1 MLVRRPA
8 PLGIRPFLEIN
19 GQYMQL
25 LLMCALS
32 ITGFRRWWQLLLM
45 SALSITGF
53 RCRIILPS
61 TANTGAPGAAAGAPG
76 AAAGAAGAA
85 AGTVSAGAGPVSAA
99 GELHM
104 SNSSLA
110 SYDIHT

>member
-1 MLVRRPA
+1 
-8 PLGIRPFLEIN
+8 
-19 GQYMQL
+19 
-25 LLMCALS
+25 
-32 ITGFRRWWQLLLM
+32 M

-76 AAAGAAGAA
+76 AAAGAAGAGTVS
-85 AGTVSAGAGPVSAA
+85 AGAGPVSAGAGPVSAA

>member
-1 MLVRRPA
+1 
-8 PLGIRPFLEIN
+8 
-19 GQYMQL
+19 
-25 LLMCALS
+25 
-32 ITGFRRWWQLLLM
+32 M

-85 AGTVSAGAGPVSAA
+85 AGTVSAGAGPVSAGAGPVSAA